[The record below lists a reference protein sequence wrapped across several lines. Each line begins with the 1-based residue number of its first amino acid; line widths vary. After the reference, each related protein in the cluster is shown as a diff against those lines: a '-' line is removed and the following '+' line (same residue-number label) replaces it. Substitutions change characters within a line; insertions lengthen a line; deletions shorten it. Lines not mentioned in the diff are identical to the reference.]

1 MTEPTQPTIT
11 LTLNVEAINLIL
23 AGLGELPAKQ
33 SKGLM
38 DHIEFTGKQQL
49 AQQETSDAAKPE
61 KDAVAKDPAP
71 AEPEP
76 EPAPEA
82 KNGKDK
88 K

>member
-23 AGLGELPAKQ
+23 AGLGELPAKH

-49 AQQETSDAAKPE
+49 AQHESQNAAKPN
-61 KDAVAKDPAP
+61 KDAEPKEPAP
-71 AEPEP
+71 AEPTP

-82 KNGKDK
+82 PNGKDK